1 MLRDDPIVYMSKPR
15 ARKGSNLQPNS
26 LFCVL
31 AGLCFALY
39 KFLHVPDCPQMHWC
53 PTFGWLMASHM
64 YNFVKTNMVQ
74 AAMFVA
80 LSADNTSFVDNQS
93 VIVIHVY
100 VMSHWAC

>member
-1 MLRDDPIVYMSKPR
+1 
-15 ARKGSNLQPNS
+15 
-26 LFCVL
+26 
-31 AGLCFALY
+31 
-39 KFLHVPDCPQMHWC
+39 
-53 PTFGWLMASHM
+53 M